1 MNSNQKC
8 TSGVAGLDDIL
19 GGGFP
24 RGCLYLIE
32 GRPGAGKTTLAL
44 QFLLEGGRIGEKCL
58 YVTLSETKQE
68 LEAVAQSHAWN
79 LDGIT
84 VIELSAVERATNAEL
99 RANTLFQSA
108 DAELAQLSKLVMDEL
123 EMTKPS
129 RVVLDSLSEMR
140 LLAQNPSRY
149 RRTILGLKQRITEL
163 GCTVLLLDDQSME
176 GTNVQ
181 VHSLVHGVVA
191 LNTAPLGFGIFRRS
205 LAVTK
210 MRGVKF
216 REGNHDFVIKTG
228 GLHVFARL
236 IAKDFHAEFAKSCA
250 SSGNTQLDKLLG
262 GGLHFGTSNLFIGP
276 AGSGKSTIASMFA
289 HAAAARGESVKYYVF
304 DESRMTLLQRARDM
318 NIDLLPYIESGRITI
333 DQVDPASISP
343 GELAF
348 RIREAV
354 EREETRVVVL
364 DSLNGYINAMPDE
377 EFLHLHLHE
386 LLSYLNQQGVMTV
399 MILAQHGLIG
409 PMGAPVDVS
418 YLADSVIVTRFFE
431 ALGNIRKAI
440 SIIKKRSGAHE
451 TTVRELTMQ
460 HNGVTVGPALTE
472 FQGVLT
478 GVPSYLGGG
487 R

>member
-418 YLADSVIVTRFFE
+418 YLADSVIITRFFE

>member
-236 IAKDFHAEFAKSCA
+236 IAKDFHTEFAKSCA

-354 EREETRVVVL
+354 EREQARVVVL

-386 LLSYLNQQGVMTV
+386 LLSYLNQQGAMTV

-409 PMGAPVDVS
+409 PMGTPVDVS
-418 YLADSVIVTRFFE
+418 YLADSVIITRFFE

>member
-1 MNSNQKC
+1 MSISQKC
-8 TSGVAGLDDIL
+8 TSGVLGLDDIL

-44 QFLLEGGRIGEKCL
+44 QFLLEGARIGEKCL

-68 LEAVAQSHAWN
+68 LQAVAQSHAWS

-228 GLHVFARL
+228 GLNVFARL
-236 IAKDFHAEFAKSCA
+236 IAKDFHTEFEKNCA
-250 SSGNTQLDKLLG
+250 ASGNTQLDKLLG

-276 AGSGKSTIASMFA
+276 AGSGKSTIASMFS

-304 DESRMTLLQRARDM
+304 DESRATLLQRARDM
-318 NIDLLPYIESGRITI
+318 NIDLVPYIESGHITI
-333 DQVDPASISP
+333 DQIDPASISP

-348 RIREAV
+348 RIRDAV
-354 EREETRVVVL
+354 EHDKTRVVIL

-386 LLSYLNQQGVMTV
+386 LLSYLNQQGAMTI
-399 MILAQHGLIG
+399 MILAQ
-409 PMGAPVDVS
+409 M
-418 YLADSVIVTRFFE
+418 DS
-431 ALGNIRKAI
+431 
-440 SIIKKRSGAHE
+440 SGRWAH
-451 TTVRELTMQ
+451 RWM
-460 HNGVTVGPALTE
+460 
-472 FQGVLT
+472 
-478 GVPSYLGGG
+478 
-487 R
+487 